1 MSSLLSR
8 TFSYAEGQL
17 FDTLIRKYLPRGPE
31 GQQR

>member
-17 FDTLIRKYLPRGPE
+17 IDTLIREYLPPGPE
-31 GQQR
+31 GQR